1 MNMITSRDYNGNLCK
16 LLHNGK
22 VIAHGT
28 HVRTFR
34 GTLLTVTGGEA
45 PQKPGSSGKVWTD
58 AGEYFPG
65 VVNAEWVPA

>member
-1 MNMITSRDYNGNLCK
+1 MITSKDYTGALCK

-22 VIAHGT
+22 VIPPGT

-34 GTLLTVTGGEA
+34 GEMVTVTGGEA
-45 PQKPGSSGKVWTD
+45 PQKPGSTGKVWTD